1 LIAFL
6 LLALSVGA
14 VNLGCKV
21 AVLVRGDREREFAGG
36 VAGLLTLL
44 ILAALMFQLG
54 LVPRRVLTSSLNCP
68 WLRGC

>member
-1 LIAFL
+1 MVAFL

-14 VNLGCKV
+14 VNLGCKI
-21 AVLVRGDREREFAGG
+21 AVLVRGNREGEFVGG

-44 ILAALMFQLG
+44 ILEAIMLQLG
-54 LVPRRVLTSSLNCP
+54 LVPRKVLTSSMDCP

>member
-1 LIAFL
+1 MVALL

-21 AVLVRGDREREFAGG
+21 AVLVRGDREGEFAGG
-36 VAGLLTLL
+36 VAGLLALL
-44 ILAALMFQLG
+44 ILAAIIFQLG
-54 LVPRRVLTSSLNCP
+54 LVPRKVLTSSLDCP